1 MRMNLLKG
9 LFSSLKTTSF
19 LIMLCITLATTTVSL
34 AVWTASLATQVTTMT
49 VSAAAALIQNRN
61 ALAAAVAR
69 TRASMTLTHKKA
81 TTALKTRMT
90 VQRKKAVGSAVAR
103 TKAKARLRRVMA
115 AVPLA
120 GIAAAGYFEH
130 SDYQEWKEDNPEGD
144 FAGYSC
150 EVSALSAEV
159 IDEVLQELPETVR
172 PGRDLVL
179 SQLPTCSKSPQD
191 L

>member
-1 MRMNLLKG
+1 MNLFKV
-9 LFSSLKTTSF
+9 LFSSLKTTGF
-19 LIMLCITLATTTVSL
+19 LFMLCITLASTTISL
-34 AVWTASLATQVTTMT
+34 AVWTASLTTQVTTMT
-49 VSAAAALIQNRN
+49 ASAAAALIQNRN
-61 ALAAAVAR
+61 ALAAAIAR
-69 TRASMTLTHKKA
+69 TKTSMTLTHRKA

-130 SDYQEWKEDNPEGD
+130 SDYQKWKEDNPD
-144 FAGYSC
+144 ADLADYSC

-159 IDEVLQELPETVR
+159 IDEVLQELPEQVR
-172 PGRDLVL
+172 PGRNLVL
-179 SQLPTCSKSPQD
+179 SQLPNCSKSPRD